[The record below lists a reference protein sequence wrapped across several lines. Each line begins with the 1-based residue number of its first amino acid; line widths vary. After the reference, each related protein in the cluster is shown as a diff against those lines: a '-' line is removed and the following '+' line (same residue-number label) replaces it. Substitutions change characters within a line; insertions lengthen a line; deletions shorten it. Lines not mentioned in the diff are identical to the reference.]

1 MNIWFSFI
9 FDSSCQAGGIRR
21 RVGTGIRRR
30 GQGTSGGSRKGGM
43 PGIVTKTY
51 SYVLIFET
59 DFDIAPPMGC
69 PKNPPENFISDKTCG
84 ILVEEIARSTSSWVS
99 DPEDQWAWLYK
110 VMDEARRKKQ
120 NVS

>member
-1 MNIWFSFI
+1 
-9 FDSSCQAGGIRR
+9 
-21 RVGTGIRRR
+21 
-30 GQGTSGGSRKGGM
+30 M

-51 SYVLIFET
+51 SYVLIFIT
-59 DFDIAPPMGC
+59 DFDIAPLMGP
-69 PKNPPENFISDKTCG
+69 PKNPRKKTHFISDKTCG